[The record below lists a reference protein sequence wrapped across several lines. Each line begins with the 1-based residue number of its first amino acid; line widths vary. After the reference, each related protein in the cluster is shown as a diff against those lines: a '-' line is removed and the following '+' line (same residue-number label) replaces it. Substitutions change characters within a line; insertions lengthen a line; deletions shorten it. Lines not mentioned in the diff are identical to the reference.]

1 MTDRHRIFLLTALL
15 TAVLLLS
22 GCAVTTGPSQPA
34 PPQKSVKHLV
44 WPPPPQEGRITFL
57 REIILPRDLRR
68 EAGLWSRVK
77 EIFGG
82 KVKPAM
88 VRPYGLT
95 VGGDDLLLIADPGAQ
110 RVHLFQLRDGRY
122 STLPNPKDHLALLSP
137 IDVAIDKEGRIFVS
151 DSAAGK
157 VYRFNAKGRF
167 DATLGEFQRPTGL
180 VLSPDGDNLYVVD
193 TKAHRV
199 RVYNPDGGHRFDF
212 GHRGTEPG
220 GFNFPTNIALDRDG
234 NIYVTDSMNFRVQA
248 FDPQG
253 NPLYTVG
260 QAGDG
265 PGTFSKPRGIGVDSD
280 GHIYVADATFDNIQ
294 ILNAIGQPLLF
305 VGSSGG
311 NLGQFYLPAGLF
323 IDDRDRIFV
332 ADSFNRRVQVFQ
344 YLKKDTVTH
353 QEKENPKVNKPDPI
367 LMLSR
372 EGSCAFILEKSS
384 RTLFYFTME
393 TDEITL
399 FQRFPI
405 TAGEL
410 TGIGEGFYFGRSA
423 TGKTPDEKRV
433 VLRRLAANLPDANGE
448 DRFQISWGTQETG
461 TISRQK
467 NAGPLL
473 RIGKAP
479 PPAVE
484 HSLTS
489 PPVPFVVT
497 EKIAMVPSEVLNQE
511 LREILHFKNG
521 WEKSWESRT
530 IESYVRNY
538 SKSFRYKGMN
548 RKEWKA
554 YKQSVFEGKSE
565 SEITLRPL
573 CILKC
578 DPYVLMTFLQN
589 YRSGDYNDRGI
600 KKLLLRK
607 EGAEWKILTEEWTPH
622 EKRS

>member
-34 PPQKSVKHLV
+34 PPQKFVKHLV

-57 REIILPRDLRR
+57 REISLPRDLRR
-68 EAGLWSRVK
+68 EAGWWSRVK

-82 KVKPAM
+82 KEQPAM
-88 VRPYGLT
+88 IRPYGLT
-95 VGGDDLLLIADPGAQ
+95 VSNNDLLLIADPGAQ
-110 RVHLFQLRDGRY
+110 RVHLFHLLDGRY
-122 STLPNPKDHLALLSP
+122 STLPDPRDHLTLLSP
-137 IDVAIDKEGRIFVS
+137 IDVAVDKKGRIFVS

-157 VYRFNAKGRF
+157 VYRFNAEGRF
-167 DATLGEFQRPTGL
+167 ETSLGEFSRPTGL
-180 VLSPDGDNLYVVD
+180 ALSADGKNLYIVD
-193 TKAHRV
+193 TKAHKV
-199 RVYNPDGGHRFDF
+199 CVYNPEGAHRFDF

-220 GFNFPTNIALDRDG
+220 AFNYPTNIALDGTG

-248 FDPQG
+248 FDPEG
-253 NPLYTVG
+253 KPLYTVG

-294 ILNAIGQPLLF
+294 ILNALGQPLLF
-305 VGSSGG
+305 VGDSGV

-323 IDDRDRIFV
+323 IDARDRIFV

-344 YLKKDTVTH
+344 YLKKETVTH
-353 QEKENPKVNKPDPI
+353 QEKENPNVNKPDPI

-372 EGSCAFILEKSS
+372 EGSCAFVLEESS

-399 FQRFPI
+399 FQRFPV

-410 TGIGEGFYFGRSA
+410 TGIGEGFYFSR
-423 TGKTPDEKRV
+423 TVTEKTPHEKRI
-433 VLRRLAANLPDANGE
+433 VLHRIAATPSDTNGE
-448 DRFQISWGTQETG
+448 NHFQISWGVKETG
-461 TISRQK
+461 TISQQK
-467 NAGPLL
+467 NTGPLL
-473 RIGKAP
+473 QIRTP

-489 PPVPFVVT
+489 PLVPFVVT
-497 EKIAMVPSEVLNQE
+497 KKIALVPSEVVNQE

-521 WEKSWESRT
+521 WEKSWESRA
-530 IESYVRNY
+530 IESYIRNY

-554 YKQSVFEGKSE
+554 YKQSVFEGKPE
-565 SEITLRPL
+565 SEVTLRPL
-573 CILKC
+573 CILKS
-578 DPYVLMTFLQN
+578 DPYVLITFLQN

-600 KKLLLRK
+600 KKLLLQK
-607 EGAEWKILTEEWTPH
+607 EGAQWKILREEWIPD
-622 EKRS
+622 EKRT